1 MQFNKIIIW
10 GLKNK
15 WHTHR
20 FIHQAF
26 YENAKKLNY
35 KVIWVEDEKANSKF
49 IAVGDL
55 VIYSEVV
62 GKMVPEKNNFEDY
75 NLPIIEGVYYCLHA
89 VKDIFSTK
97 INSKHL
103 LHLEKY
109 QNDFDNLVG
118 NEIWRA
124 AVIYNHN
131 SQTLYQPWGTD
142 LLYSEFKRPVFRN
155 NNFIFWVGSVWNNK
169 FNQGNISAIVDF
181 KKSLLKYNL
190 RFIQLRFI
198 PNILNIFFIRLSRI
212 APAVV
217 GDWQAEFDYLPCRM
231 FKNISYGHVG
241 FSNVKKFKDILS
253 GACIE
258 GNIDEML
265 EKVLKLN
272 ESEYKNLVFRQQELI
287 KNYTYQKA
295 LENIFRA
302 FDIIQNK

>member
-1 MQFNKIIIW
+1 MQFKKIIIW

-49 IAVGDL
+49 ISAGDL

-62 GKMVPEKNNFEDY
+62 GKMVAEKIKFEDY
-75 NLPIIEGVYYCLHA
+75 NLPIIEGVSYCLHA
-89 VKDIFSTK
+89 VKDIFFK
-97 INSKHL
+97 NINSKYL
-103 LHLEKY
+103 LHLAVY
-109 QNDFDNLVG
+109 NNTILDLVG
-118 NEIWRA
+118 NEIWRE

-142 LLYSEFKRPVFRN
+142 LLYSEFKKPVFRKN
-155 NNFIFWVGSVWNNK
+155 NLVFWIGSVWNNTL
-169 FNQGNISAIVDF
+169 NQGNISAIADF
-181 KKSLLKYNL
+181 KKSLMKYNL
-190 RFIQLRFI
+190 KFIQLRFI

-212 APAVV
+212 APAIV

-241 FSNVKKFKDILS
+241 FSNVKKFKDILPD
-253 GACIE
+253 ACIE

-272 ESEYKNLVFRQQELI
+272 ELEYKNLVSKQQELI

-295 LENIFRA
+295 FENIFRA
-302 FDIIQNK
+302 FDIIKNK